1 VLLREDLARLLT
13 ETGLDVV
20 AQAVD
25 ADDLLRKAL
34 AHQRDIAIVD
44 IQMPSPREH
53 DGLAAAIEL
62 RSRLP
67 QIGILVLSQFYEPS
81 FALELIGDRRE
92 GSGTC
97 ARSGSAT

>member
-44 IQMPSPREH
+44 IQMPPPRGH
-53 DGLAAAIEL
+53 DGLAAAIE
-62 RSRLP
+62 RRRRLP
-67 QIGILVLSQFYEPS
+67 QIGILVLTPS
-81 FALELIGDRRE
+81 TSCPL
-92 GSGTC
+92 
-97 ARSGSAT
+97 RSS